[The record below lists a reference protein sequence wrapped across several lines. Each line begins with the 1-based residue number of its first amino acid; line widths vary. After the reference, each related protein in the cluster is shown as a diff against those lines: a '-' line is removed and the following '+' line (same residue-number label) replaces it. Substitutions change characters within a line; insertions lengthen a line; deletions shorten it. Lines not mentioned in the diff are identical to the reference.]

1 MWVGAISPLNVI
13 IEVKITMNW
22 RFSQT
27 MLEQLV
33 ISKNNIKHQKKFKLF
48 LKKKTSKI
56 LKLKRERRKSKRYSL
71 RT

>member
-27 MLEQLV
+27 MLEQLA
-33 ISKNNIKHQKKFKLF
+33 ISKNKIKHQKKFKLF
-48 LKKKTSKI
+48 LKKKKHQ
-56 LKLKRERRKSKRYSL
+56 KF
-71 RT
+71 

>member
-27 MLEQLV
+27 MLEQLA
-33 ISKNNIKHQKKFKLF
+33 ISKNKIKHQKKFKLF
-48 LKKKTSKI
+48 LKKKNIKNFKTE
-56 LKLKRERRKSKRYSL
+56 KRKKKE
-71 RT
+71 